1 MINGIRLN
9 QKNISPNQRRVRL
22 QEVAGIKISNRDKKI
37 LKPRKCE
44 CVTESVSQV
53 LPSLKSERDRVQS
66 SMMKQFKDLEDDDEL
81 DLSELNDEI
90 SDEGEYDLDEI
101 LKEMGYGEDN
111 DDNGLNPSDFELTD
125 EELQGIMDELEK
137 DVDEEL
143 NEDKG
148 YKEARKLI
156 KDLRSKLFRSLSD
169 SELNSF
175 MDELSN
181 SFSLK

>member
-1 MINGIRLN
+1 MRTNTNLFCEGTSPQLKRLTL
-9 QKNISPNQRRVRL
+9 QKR
-22 QEVAGIKISNRDKKI
+22 AGIKLTEREQQRLNEVVSMVEPSKYHNRIVKMS
-37 LKPRKCE
+37 KPIE
-44 CVTESVSQV
+44 E
-53 LPSLKSERDRVQS
+53 PSFNDI
-66 SMMKQFKDLEDDDEL
+66 DDDE
-81 DLSELNDEI
+81 EI
-90 SDEGEYDLDEI
+90 DLDEI

-137 DVDEEL
+137 DTDEEL
-143 NEDKG
+143 SEDKG
-148 YKEARKLI
+148 YKEAKKLI